1 MNAVNN
7 QGGIHM
13 NVKKKGVAFWLCL
26 SLMLIS
32 YHIHVSI
39 VNDECFDIH
48 GMVKE
53 SVLVQQLVSGIQH

>member
-1 MNAVNN
+1 
-7 QGGIHM
+7 M

-26 SLMLIS
+26 LLILIS

-39 VNDECFDIH
+39 VNDKCFDIH
-48 GMVKE
+48 GKVKG